1 MPSFLRLAETQRQLI
16 ARVIVILPSS
26 VSRAAWSSDIAAIVS
41 PSSCSRWLRAARA
54 PLTVR
59 TRGLMIGKRIPGTL
73 TSAGVCRAWASRWG
87 LSTMSENVDSL
98 TVYCRDDKRVCPL
111 PKAWQQLWE
120 MLPEKRRTVDAWE
133 PAMPLIGPAWHE
145 TPAMLKMVRL
155 AEHIQWAAK
164 HNALPEVAAF
174 LRGLREDEW
183 HHLGE

>member
-1 MPSFLRLAETQRQLI
+1 
-16 ARVIVILPSS
+16 
-26 VSRAAWSSDIAAIVS
+26 
-41 PSSCSRWLRAARA
+41 
-54 PLTVR
+54 
-59 TRGLMIGKRIPGTL
+59 
-73 TSAGVCRAWASRWG
+73 
-87 LSTMSENVDSL
+87 MSENVDSL

-133 PAMPLIGPAWHE
+133 PAMPLIGPTWHE